1 MTGCL
6 VWPSPPQRVGFT
18 EELMTL
24 IGARDI
30 RTSVRC
36 FCSSAENV
44 VRTLVMAIG
53 ATDDIP
59 ATALSAEE
67 EIHGT
72 YRLIRVTQRLLHT
85 GDVVTLTTDKGFI
98 TYGRDGRMMVII
110 VGDDRP
116 NPESVEKMT
125 DQERIG
131 LYRSLVAYGGTY
143 RFDGK
148 TMEHHVDI
156 SWNEMWT
163 GTTQFRDVRKDGEL
177 LSISTHPAPSARDG
191 RMAVTTLL
199 WEKVE

>member
-1 MTGCL
+1 M
-6 VWPSPPQRVGFT
+6 
-18 EELMTL
+18 
-24 IGARDI
+24 
-30 RTSVRC
+30 
-36 FCSSAENV
+36 
-44 VRTLVMAIG
+44 RTLAMAIA
-53 ATDDIP
+53 ATAGIP
-59 ATALSAEE
+59 PAALSAEK
-67 EIHGT
+67 EIYGT
-72 YRLIRVTQRLLHT
+72 YRLIRVTQRFLHT

-110 VGDDRP
+110 VGDHRP

-163 GTTQFRDVRKDGEL
+163 GTIQFRDVRKDGEL
-177 LSISTHPAPSARDG
+177 LSISTHPAPNARDG

-199 WEKVE
+199 WEKVK

>member
-1 MTGCL
+1 M
-6 VWPSPPQRVGFT
+6 
-18 EELMTL
+18 
-24 IGARDI
+24 
-30 RTSVRC
+30 
-36 FCSSAENV
+36 
-44 VRTLVMAIG
+44 RTLVMAI
-53 ATDDIP
+53 AAMASIP
-59 ATALSAEE
+59 PAALSAEE
-67 EIHGT
+67 EIYGT
-72 YRLIRVTQRLLHT
+72 YRLIRVTQRFLHSS
-85 GDVVTLTTDKGFI
+85 DVVTLTTNKGFI

-163 GTTQFRDVRKDGEL
+163 GTIQFRDVRKDGEL
-177 LSISTHPAPSARDG
+177 LSISTHPAPNARDG

-199 WEKVE
+199 WVKVK